1 MQISVINCFSSSKIF
16 SCFFTSFSR
25 PWNQIIESFTEWI
38 MMITLWRMY
47 WLMDQKLI
55 MPSLSLS
62 SLCVVLNWSNRIWS
76 DMLIQL
82 FMILHES
89 RNKIN
94 IMTWVVTTVWSY
106 ISRHHLSG
114 PGGMSRLHRC
124 SHRHCTAAPS
134 NCWHSAGL
142 RLSPNLIGL
151 SGCCFPMGV
160 LSECYVSGHEK
171 YCIVMK
177 FNVILTSQIP
187 FTQVLNLGYL

>member
-1 MQISVINCFSSSKIF
+1 MQISVINCFSSSNIF

-55 MPSLSLS
+55 MPSLSLKS
-62 SLCVVLNWSNRIWS
+62 VCCTELIKQDLIWHANPAVY
-76 DMLIQL
+76 DLAWKQ
-82 FMILHES
+82 
-89 RNKIN
+89 KQDK
-94 IMTWVVTTVWSY
+94 
-106 ISRHHLSG
+106 
-114 PGGMSRLHRC
+114 HRC
-124 SHRHCTAAPS
+124 SHCHCPAAPS

-187 FTQVLNLGYL
+187 FTQVLNLG

>member
-1 MQISVINCFSSSKIF
+1 
-16 SCFFTSFSR
+16 
-25 PWNQIIESFTEWI
+25 
-38 MMITLWRMY
+38 MITLWRMY

-55 MPSLSLS
+55 MPSLSLKS
-62 SLCVVLNWSNRIWS
+62 VCCTELIKQDLIWHANPAVYDLAWKQKQDKHYDLS
-76 DMLIQL
+76 CD
-82 FMILHES
+82 S
-89 RNKIN
+89 
-94 IMTWVVTTVWSY
+94 TVWSW